1 MRENIA
7 KRSVMTTGVV
17 NKLVQCSAKTFLFS
31 GFLFL
36 SIFTA
41 CYNDSID
48 STISRENSYDDSVV
62 ILPVPGNGGI
72 IQTSSITG
80 DSLQLNWTGAT
91 DEKTLPADLQYR
103 VYRAASGVIGTP
115 DDAELYGTPLSDWT
129 AEATSIDVTGLESGT
144 VYYFNVIVRA
154 EDGRKAAYVM
164 VAATTVGVVYLYA
177 ADGTHTG
184 NLTTPYTSSARAD
197 IDTLCAPIPVSG
209 PATAQ
214 AFISISAGD
223 AIRDFP
229 AKYGAPATWP
239 VKSVTGNQIAWTWS
253 DLLDG
258 SINMKLEAAGVASTF
273 WWSGS
278 TLEGGFDKENN
289 CNGWTEGTNSAQGME
304 GAHNLLSE
312 EWLAR
317 DARNCNNS
325 LLVLCVAW

>member
-1 MRENIA
+1 LRENFE

-17 NKLVQCSAKTFLFS
+17 NKLLQCSAKAFVFS

-48 STISRENSYDDSVV
+48 STITRENSYADSVV
-62 ILPVPGNGGI
+62 ILPVPGNGGM

-80 DSLQLNWTGAT
+80 DSLQLTWTGAT
-91 DEKTLPADLQYR
+91 DEKTLPDELQYR
-103 VYRAASGVIGTP
+103 VYRAASSVISTP
-115 DDAELYGTPLSDWT
+115 DDAELYGTPLSDW
-129 AEATSIDVTGLESGT
+129 ASDVNSIDVNDLESGT

-184 NLTTPYTSSARAD
+184 NLTTPYSSSARAD
-197 IDTLCAPIPVSG
+197 IDSICAPVPVSG
-209 PATAQ
+209 PASHR
-214 AFISISAGD
+214 AFISISDDD

-229 AKYGAPATWP
+229 AKYGAPSTWP
-239 VKSVTGNQIAWTWS
+239 VKSVTGKQIAWTWS
-253 DLLDG
+253 DMLDG

-278 TLEGGFDKENN
+278 LADGSFDPDNN
-289 CNGWTEGTNSAQGME
+289 CSGWTDGTNAAQGME